1 MKYYCL
7 AEETSAGDEPMAVD
21 TDIENLK
28 YQKEYEYQGELKI
41 YEINKK
47 NSQKC
52 VNIWG
57 MKNE

>member
-7 AEETSAGDEPMAVD
+7 AEETGAGDEPMAVD

-47 NSQKC
+47 EYQEIRKYL
-52 VNIWG
+52 G
-57 MKNE
+57 YEK